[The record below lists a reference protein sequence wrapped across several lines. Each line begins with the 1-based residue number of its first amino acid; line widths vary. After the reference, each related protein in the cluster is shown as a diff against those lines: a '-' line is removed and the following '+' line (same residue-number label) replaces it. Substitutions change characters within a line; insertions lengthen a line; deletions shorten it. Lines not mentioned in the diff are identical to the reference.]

1 MQEALVVEATTDALE
16 ELIAALGGKK
26 TGNRSDQI
34 PEVHHL
40 LPTLPDGLKQD
51 DASRHRD
58 VQGI

>member
-1 MQEALVVEATTDALE
+1 MQDALVVDVATEAME
-16 ELIAALGGKK
+16 ELVAALGGKK
-26 TGNRSDQI
+26 TGNGSDQI
-34 PEVHHL
+34 PEVRHL

>member
-1 MQEALVVEATTDALE
+1 VATEAME
-16 ELIAALGGKK
+16 ELVAALGGKK
-26 TGNRSDQI
+26 TGNGSDQI